1 MKFLIISDNHF
12 VERSSVIM
20 GRGGRFSDRLENQ
33 IRSLRWVHSFG
44 LPVIHLG
51 DFFDR
56 SFITAE
62 ESMALEEID
71 SLMNGWIF
79 LRGNHEYSG
88 NFDLLG
94 SLGQN
99 NQLIRK
105 PTARDIGGLKALF
118 LPFNSTEE
126 DIEGHYDII
135 FGHIG
140 LEGIP
145 FGAKGFKFE
154 TIDKSCDI
162 FLNGHLHNR
171 YKLGEN
177 KWNMGSLTAQ
187 NFSDDCLEYR
197 KGAVVLDTTNRTLE
211 FIENPYAYNF
221 YKFSYDQW
229 KKMDSQLKE
238 KILRDTSCI
247 SLSCHE
253 GEKAEILERKIF
265 EGVYYLRIQEEVK
278 NKEVAKEENRVSSLD
293 HLGKFRESF
302 TKKYGEDPIILE
314 ELAEVLR

>member
-12 VERSSVIM
+12 IERSSVIM
-20 GRGGRFSDRLENQ
+20 GRGERFSDRLENQ
-33 IRSLRWVHSFG
+33 IRSLKWAHSFG

-71 SLMNGWIF
+71 GLMNGWIF

-154 TIDKSCDI
+154 TINKACDI

-197 KGAVVLDTTNRTLE
+197 KGAVVLDTTNKTLE

-229 KKMDSQLKE
+229 KKMDSHLKE

-247 SLSCHE
+247 SISCHE
-253 GEKAEILERKIF
+253 GEKAEILEEKIF
-265 EGVYYLRIQEEVK
+265 EGVYYLRIQEEIK
-278 NKEVAKEENRVSSLD
+278 NKEVAREENQVSSLD

>member
-12 VERSSVIM
+12 IERSSVIM
-20 GRGGRFSDRLENQ
+20 GRGERFSDRLENQ
-33 IRSLRWVHSFG
+33 IKSLKWAHSFG

-56 SFITAE
+56 NFITAE

-105 PTARDIGGLKALF
+105 PTAKDIGGLKALF
-118 LPFNSTEE
+118 LPFDSTEE
-126 DIEGHYDII
+126 DIDGHYDII

-140 LEGIP
+140 IEGIP

-154 TIDKSCDI
+154 TINKACDI

-197 KGAVVLDTTNRTLE
+197 KGAVVLDTINRTLE

-229 KKMDSQLKE
+229 KKMDDCLKV

-247 SLSCHE
+247 SLSCHS
-253 GEKAEILERKIF
+253 GEKQQILEEKIF
-265 EGVYYLRIQEEVK
+265 DGVYYLRIQEEVK
-278 NKEVAKEENRVSSLD
+278 NQEVVKEDKKISPLD

-302 TKKYGEDPIILE
+302 TKKYGEDPIVLE